1 MKTCKV
7 VVKIQVDDNTD
18 PLDFVANCDY
28 EFSGDG
34 FIGSEI
40 VSVLDG
46 NDSLLY

>member
-7 VVKIQVDDNTD
+7 VVKIQLDDDMD

-34 FIGSEI
+34 LISSEI
-40 VSVLDG
+40 VSVLDEG
-46 NDSLLY
+46 DSLLY